1 MAQHRNKPLP
11 DPSSSRSSDENPR
24 PATAG
29 ANASRLSRFS
39 FLTGRRL
46 SPNNSTSAPPPIT
59 SPASID
65 VELLDEL
72 ERERSLR
79 AKAEARVQTVDSEIE
94 ELSVQLFS
102 QANEMVATE
111 RRERAKL
118 EERIQLLEKKD
129 KDKIARLE
137 RLDRVKAMLNQPSS
151 ASAFAAAEALRFRGG
166 RHHGL
171 AHHHFP
177 FSP

>member
-11 DPSSSRSSDENPR
+11 SVASDNHDPSRSSDENAR

-29 ANASRLSRFS
+29 ATTSKPSRFS

-46 SPNNSTSAPPPIT
+46 SPNNSVSHPAPST
-59 SPASID
+59 SPTSID
-65 VELLDEL
+65 VELLNEL
-72 ERERSLR
+72 ERERTLR

-118 EERIQLLEKKD
+118 EERIALLEKKD
-129 KDKIARLE
+129 KDKMARLE
-137 RLDRVKAMLNQPSS
+137 RLENAISRLDRVKAMLSQPSPTVTGM
-151 ASAFAAAEALRFRGG
+151 L
-166 RHHGL
+166 
-171 AHHHFP
+171 
-177 FSP
+177 SPPPKR